1 MNIPRELLYTE
12 SHEWVQ
18 KLGNGTARVGITD
31 YAQNELGDLVYINL
45 PILSSTIA
53 MGEVMADVESVK
65 AVSDIICPVA
75 GTVNAVNEDLL
86 DSPEL
91 INESPYDA
99 WIAEIGDIADF
110 NGLMNADDYALICEK

>member
-110 NGLMNADDYALICEK
+110 NGLMSADDYALICEK

>member
-1 MNIPRELLYTE
+1 LLYTE

-110 NGLMNADDYALICEK
+110 NGLMSADDYALICEK